1 MSDIIDAL
9 TNYMDKNLDQIY
21 IDKVLQGDTNAFAYL
36 INKYKDMAYTLAIKI
51 VKNHEDAEEV
61 AQDSFLK
68 AFEKLNSFKGNSK
81 FSTWLYTIVYRNS
94 ITKIRKKKV
103 TTSGI
108 DDFVID
114 NYSEGSEFPQLEAI
128 KNGEQQKYV
137 REAIDRL
144 PEKDALLITLFY
156 MNESSVE
163 EIEQI
168 TNLTQSNIK
177 VKLFRARK
185 KLNTEL
191 SFLLKEEVK
200 TIL

>member
-1 MSDIIDAL
+1 MVMNS
-9 TNYMDKNLDQIY
+9 DQIY
-21 IDKVLQGDTNAFAYL
+21 IDKVLSGDTNAFAYL
-36 INKYKDMAYTLAIKI
+36 INKYKDMTYTIAIKI
-51 VKNHEDAEEV
+51 VKSHEDAEEV

-68 AFEKLNSFKGNSK
+68 AYEKLNTFKGNAK

-103 TTSGI
+103 DTSDI
-108 DDFVID
+108 DDYVID
-114 NYSEGSEFPQLEAI
+114 NHSEGDDFPQIEAM
-128 KNGEQQKYV
+128 KNEEQQKYV
-137 REAIDRL
+137 REAIDKL

-156 MNESSVE
+156 MNDNSIE

-168 TNLTQSNIK
+168 TGLTQSNVK

-185 KLNTEL
+185 KLNQGL
-191 SFLLKEEVK
+191 SLLLKEELK

>member
-1 MSDIIDAL
+1 
-9 TNYMDKNLDQIY
+9 MDKNSDQIY
-21 IDKVLQGDTNAFAYL
+21 IDKVLKGDTNAFAYL

-68 AFEKLNSFKGNSK
+68 AYEKLDSFKGNSK

-103 TTSGI
+103 ATSDI
-108 DDFVID
+108 DEYVMD
-114 NYSEGSEFPQLEAI
+114 NYSEGHEFPQLEAI

>member
-1 MSDIIDAL
+1 
-9 TNYMDKNLDQIY
+9 MDMNSDQIY
-21 IDKVLQGDTNAFAYL
+21 IDKVLSGDTNAFAYL
-36 INKYKDMAYTLAIKI
+36 VNKYKDMTYTIAIKI
-51 VKNHEDAEEV
+51 VKSHEDAEEV

-68 AFEKLNSFKGNSK
+68 AYEKLNTFKGNAK

-103 TTSGI
+103 DTSDI
-108 DDFVID
+108 DDYVID
-114 NYSEGSEFPQLEAI
+114 NHSEGDDFPQIEAM
-128 KNGEQQKYV
+128 KNEEQQKYV
-137 REAIDRL
+137 REAIDKL

-156 MNESSVE
+156 MNDNSIE

-168 TNLTQSNIK
+168 TELSQSNVK

-185 KLNTEL
+185 KLNQEL
-191 SFLLKEEVK
+191 SLLLKEELK

>member
-1 MSDIIDAL
+1 
-9 TNYMDKNLDQIY
+9 MDKNADQVY
-21 IDKVLQGDTNAFAYL
+21 IEKVLKGDTNSFAYL
-36 INKYKDMAYTLAIKI
+36 INKYKDMTYTLAMKI

-68 AFEKLNSFKGNSK
+68 AYEKLDSFKGDSK

-103 TTSGI
+103 ATSDI
-108 DDFVID
+108 DDYVVD
-114 NYSEGSEFPQLEAI
+114 NYSEGSESPQIDAI
-128 KNGEQQKYV
+128 KGEERKKYV
-137 REAIDRL
+137 KEAIDRL
-144 PEKDALLITLFY
+144 PEKDAYLVTLFY
-156 MNESSVE
+156 MNDSSIE
-163 EIEQI
+163 EIEKI
-168 TNLTQSNIK
+168 TGLTQSNIK

>member
-1 MSDIIDAL
+1 
-9 TNYMDKNLDQIY
+9 MDNNSDQIY

-36 INKYKDMAYTLAIKI
+36 INKYKDMAYTIAIKI
-51 VKNHEDAEEV
+51 VKSHEDAEEV

-68 AFEKLNSFKGNSK
+68 AYEKLDSFKGNSK

-103 TTSGI
+103 ATSDI
-108 DDFVID
+108 DDYVMD
-114 NYSEGSEFPQLEAI
+114 NYSEGSEFPQIEAI

-156 MNESSVE
+156 MDESSIE
-163 EIEQI
+163 EIEKI

>member
-1 MSDIIDAL
+1 
-9 TNYMDKNLDQIY
+9 MDNNSDQIY

-36 INKYKDMAYTLAIKI
+36 INKYKDMAYTIAIKI
-51 VKNHEDAEEV
+51 VKRHEDAEEV

-68 AFEKLNSFKGNSK
+68 AYEKLDSFKGNSK

-103 TTSGI
+103 ATSDI
-108 DDFVID
+108 DDYVMD
-114 NYSEGSEFPQLEAI
+114 NYSEGSEFPQIEAI

-156 MNESSVE
+156 MDESSIE

>member
-1 MSDIIDAL
+1 
-9 TNYMDKNLDQIY
+9 MDKNSDQIY
-21 IDKVLQGDTNAFAYL
+21 IEKVLQGDTNAFAYL
-36 INKYKDMAYTLAIKI
+36 IDKYKDMAYTLAIKI
-51 VKNHEDAEEV
+51 VKRHEDAEEV

-68 AFEKLNSFKGNSK
+68 AYEKLSSFKGNSK

-94 ITKIRKKKV
+94 ITKIRKKNIA
-103 TTSGI
+103 TSDI
-108 DDFVID
+108 DDYVVE
-114 NYSEGSEFPQLEAI
+114 NYSEGSEFPQIEAI

-156 MNESSVE
+156 MNDSSIE

-168 TNLTQSNIK
+168 TKLTQSNIK

-185 KLNTEL
+185 KLNSEL

>member
-1 MSDIIDAL
+1 
-9 TNYMDKNLDQIY
+9 MDRNSDQIY

-68 AFEKLNSFKGNSK
+68 AYEKLDSFKGNSK

-94 ITKIRKKKV
+94 ISKIRKKKV

-108 DDFVID
+108 DDYVMD
-114 NYSEGSEFPQLEAI
+114 NYSEGHEFPQLEAI

>member
-1 MSDIIDAL
+1 
-9 TNYMDKNLDQIY
+9 MDKNSDQIY
-21 IDKVLQGDTNAFAYL
+21 IDKVLQGETNAFAYL
-36 INKYKDMAYTLAIKI
+36 INKYKDMAYTVAIKI
-51 VKNHEDAEEV
+51 VKSHEDAEEV

-68 AFEKLNSFKGNSK
+68 AYEKLDSFKGNSK

-94 ITKIRKKKV
+94 ITKIRKKKI
-103 TTSGI
+103 TTSDI
-108 DDFVID
+108 DDYVMD
-114 NYSEGSEFPQLEAI
+114 NYSEGSEFPQIEAI

-156 MNESSVE
+156 MNESSIE

-185 KLNTEL
+185 KLNIEL
-191 SFLLKEEVK
+191 SFLLKEEVN

>member
-1 MSDIIDAL
+1 
-9 TNYMDKNLDQIY
+9 
-21 IDKVLQGDTNAFAYL
+21 
-36 INKYKDMAYTLAIKI
+36 
-51 VKNHEDAEEV
+51 
-61 AQDSFLK
+61 
-68 AFEKLNSFKGNSK
+68 
-81 FSTWLYTIVYRNS
+81 
-94 ITKIRKKKV
+94 
-103 TTSGI
+103 
-108 DDFVID
+108 VID

-137 REAIDRL
+137 REAIGRL

-156 MNESSVE
+156 MNESSIE